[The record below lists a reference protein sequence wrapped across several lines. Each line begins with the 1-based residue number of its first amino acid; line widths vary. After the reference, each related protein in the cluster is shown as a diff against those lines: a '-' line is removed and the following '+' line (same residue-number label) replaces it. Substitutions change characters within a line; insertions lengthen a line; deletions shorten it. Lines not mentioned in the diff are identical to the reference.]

1 MKGIYNGTS
10 MRAFKYFPRLRI
22 QESNLSKEAV
32 IRLAWLDWY
41 FSHGKNAEV
50 TCRHFGISK
59 SVFYRWKNRFNPNN
73 LKSLEFDTKKRRP
86 DHLRIMTT
94 PQYLINLVVEIRRGD
109 LEKSKYE
116 IQAELKERG
125 CSLGTSTIQKV
136 INQRSELANAIH
148 RKRLAKHQ
156 KLSIARIRAEA
167 KLRDK
172 SLGSLVQID
181 TKHLYILGVRFYLFV
196 AVDCKSRLGF
206 VWCYRSISSAS
217 AADFLT
223 RVLKAFP
230 FAVVA
235 INTDNGSEYLLRFH
249 QACENLGITHYFS
262 YPNTP
267 KMNGR
272 VERLIQTT
280 ESEFFDYQDDLLPN
294 IDEINKRCEIFNHKY
309 NHQRYHQ
316 ALGYQ
321 TPATYVTNYLKQKG
335 EQPFSIWVS
344 RTCS

>member
-22 QESNLSKEAV
+22 QESNLTKEAV
-32 IRLAWLDWY
+32 IRLSWLDWY
-41 FSHGKNAEV
+41 FCHGKNAEV

-59 SVFYRWKNRFNPNN
+59 SVFYRWKNRFNPHN
-73 LKSLEFDTKKRRP
+73 LKSLEFDTDMRRP
-86 DHLRIMTT
+86 HHLRTMTT
-94 PQYLINLVVEIRRGD
+94 PQFLIDEVVKIRKAD

-116 IQAELKERG
+116 IRAELKDRG
-125 CSLGTSTIQKV
+125 YLLGTSTIQKI
-136 INQRSELANAIH
+136 INQRSALANVVH
-148 RKRLAKHQ
+148 RKKMAKHQ
-156 KLSIARIRAEA
+156 KLSIARARAEA

-223 RVLKAFP
+223 RVLRAFP

-249 QACENLGITHYFS
+249 QACEDLGITHYFS
-262 YPNTP
+262 YPHTP

-272 VERLIQTT
+272 VERLIQTV

-335 EQPFSIWVS
+335 EQPFSI
-344 RTCS
+344 